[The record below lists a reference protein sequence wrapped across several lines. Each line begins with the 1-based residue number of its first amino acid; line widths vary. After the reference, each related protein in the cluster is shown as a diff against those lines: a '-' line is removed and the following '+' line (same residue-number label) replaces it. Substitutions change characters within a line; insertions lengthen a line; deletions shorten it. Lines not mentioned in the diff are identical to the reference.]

1 MKTTYNIGV
10 GDRVQIWPAGDDA
23 PHYVTVIEITDA
35 EVILADG
42 SVWSRYDNDGQPV
55 AWQVTG

>member
-10 GDRVQIWPAGDDA
+10 GDRVQIWQAGDDA
-23 PHYVTVIEITDA
+23 PHYATVIEITDA
-35 EVILADG
+35 EVICDDG
-42 SVWSRYDNDGQPV
+42 SEWSRYDDGQPV